1 MAAVVM
7 EEAEEEASTVEAVA
21 VADSTAA
28 AWAVDI
34 MAAAMLIP
42 AGADTEA
49 DLTIAEADIIAAA
62 DIIAVEA
69 ITAMAGAA
77 ATGGVADIGV
87 TRVTVTDG
95 VSD

>member
-1 MAAVVM
+1 M
-7 EEAEEEASTVEAVA
+7 EEAEEEASTVEAA

-34 MAAAMLIP
+34 MAAEDTLAATRIP
-42 AGADTEA
+42 AEADTEA
-49 DLTIAEADIIAAA
+49 DLPIAEADIIAAA
-62 DIIAVEA
+62 DIIVVEA

-87 TRVTVTDG
+87 TRVTVTDR

>member
-1 MAAVVM
+1 M

-34 MAAAMLIP
+34 MAAEDTLAATRIP
-42 AGADTEA
+42 AEADTEA
-49 DLTIAEADIIAAA
+49 DLPIAEADIIVAA